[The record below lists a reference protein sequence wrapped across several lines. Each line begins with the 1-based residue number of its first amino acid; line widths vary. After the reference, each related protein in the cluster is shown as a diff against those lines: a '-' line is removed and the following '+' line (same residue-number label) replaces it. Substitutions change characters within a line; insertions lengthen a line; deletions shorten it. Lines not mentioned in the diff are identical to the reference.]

1 MASHNYLNDPKNP
14 FFSLE
19 DDVDDET
26 FLRNAPIRT
35 VPAGRYENLDNDIMQ
50 TRQQLLQRKKEIEE
64 RTVQS
69 SERSVSLLRDSE
81 QIGVATAEVIVID
94 TPISLSVFYRHL
106 HFYSL
111 INYYLNLY
119 FQELIRQKEQLQRT
133 EKRLDDI
140 NSTLRFSQKH
150 IQGIKSVFG
159 SLKNYLSGKS
169 LDTPIPSTKLSE
181 SSSSGSMTSPALSNT
196 LEQVQSDINNSYSST
211 MIRGSYDHTPEDVKP
226 VGDRVTKVLE
236 QNLSEMS
243 GSLARLKHLAIGLSE
258 EIDSQNDLIDNITDK
273 TEKADITLQQQ
284 NKDMLHLL
292 KK

>member
-1 MASHNYLNDPKNP
+1 MAGHNYLSDPKNP

-26 FLRNAPIRT
+26 FLKNTPVRT
-35 VPAGRYENLDNDIMQ
+35 LPAGHYQNYDNDITQ
-50 TRQQLLQRKKEIEE
+50 KHQQLLQRKKEIEE
-64 RTVQS
+64 RTIQS

-81 QIGVATAEVIVID
+81 QIGVATAE
-94 TPISLSVFYRHL
+94 
-106 HFYSL
+106 
-111 INYYLNLY
+111 
-119 FQELIRQKEQLQRT
+119 ELIRQREQLERT

-169 LDTPIPSTKLSE
+169 LDAPIPSTKLSE
-181 SSSSGSMTSPALSNT
+181 SSSSGSITSPALSNT
-196 LEQVQSDINNSYSST
+196 LEQVQSNITNSYSLT
-211 MIRGSYDHTPEDVKP
+211 KVKESYNDYSLEDVRP
-226 VGDRVTKVLE
+226 AGDRVTKALE
-236 QNLSEMS
+236 QNLNEMS

-258 EIDSQNDLIDNITDK
+258 EIDSQNDLIDNISDK
-273 TEKADITLQQQ
+273 TEKADILLQQQ

>member
-1 MASHNYLNDPKNP
+1 MAGHNYLSDPRNP

-26 FLRNAPIRT
+26 FLRNAPART
-35 VPAGRYENLDNDIMQ
+35 APGGRYRNLDNDVAQ
-50 TRQQLLQRKKEIEE
+50 KRQQLSQRKKEIEE

-69 SERSVSLLRDSE
+69 SERSISLLRDSE
-81 QIGVATAEVIVID
+81 QIGVATAE
-94 TPISLSVFYRHL
+94 
-106 HFYSL
+106 
-111 INYYLNLY
+111 
-119 FQELIRQKEQLQRT
+119 ELIRQKEQLRRT

-140 NSTLRFSQKH
+140 NGTLRFSQKH

-159 SLKNYLSGKS
+159 SLKNYLGGKS
-169 LDTPIPSTKLSE
+169 LDAPIPSTKLSE
-181 SSSSGSMTSPALSNT
+181 SSSSGSVTSPALSNT
-196 LEQVQSDINNSYSST
+196 LEQIQNDTSTSCSST
-211 MIRGSYDHTPEDVKP
+211 TMRASYDDRGLEDVKP
-226 VGDRVTKVLE
+226 ASDEVTRVLE

-258 EIDSQNDLIDNITDK
+258 EIDSQNDLIDNIADK
-273 TEKADITLQQQ
+273 TEKADITLRQQ

>member
-1 MASHNYLNDPKNP
+1 MAGHNYLSDPRNP

-19 DDVDDET
+19 DDIDDET
-26 FLRNAPIRT
+26 FLRSAPPRNL
-35 VPAGRYENLDNDIMQ
+35 PAGHYQNFDDDMTQ
-50 TRQQLLQRKKEIEE
+50 KRQQLLQRKKEIEE
-64 RTVQS
+64 RTIQS

-81 QIGVATAEVIVID
+81 QIGVATAE
-94 TPISLSVFYRHL
+94 
-106 HFYSL
+106 
-111 INYYLNLY
+111 
-119 FQELIRQKEQLQRT
+119 ELIRQREQLQRT

-169 LDTPIPSTKLSE
+169 LDAPIPSTKLSE
-181 SSSSGSMTSPALSNT
+181 SSSSGSITSPALSNT
-196 LEQVQSDINNSYSST
+196 LEQVQSNISTSYSST
-211 MIRGSYDHTPEDVKP
+211 KIKESYNDNNREDVAKP
-226 VGDRVTKVLE
+226 ASDRVTKALE
-236 QNLSEMS
+236 QNLNEMS

-273 TEKADITLQQQ
+273 TETADIMLQQQ

>member
-1 MASHNYLNDPKNP
+1 MAGHNYLSDPRNP

-26 FLRNAPIRT
+26 FLRNAPTRNLS
-35 VPAGRYENLDNDIMQ
+35 AGRYHTLDNDIEQ
-50 TRQQLLQRKKEIEE
+50 NRQQLLQRRKELEE

-81 QIGVATAEVIVID
+81 QIGVATAE
-94 TPISLSVFYRHL
+94 
-106 HFYSL
+106 
-111 INYYLNLY
+111 
-119 FQELIRQKEQLQRT
+119 ELIRQKEQLQRT

-169 LDTPIPSTKLSE
+169 LDAPIPSTKLSE

-196 LEQVQSDINNSYSST
+196 LEQVQNDMSNSYSST
-211 MIRGSYDHTPEDVKP
+211 MIRGGYNDNSLEDIKP
-226 VGDRVTKVLE
+226 TSDRVTRVLE
-236 QNLSEMS
+236 QNLNEMS

-258 EIDSQNDLIDNITDK
+258 EIDSQNDLIDTITDK

>member
-1 MASHNYLNDPKNP
+1 MAGHNYLSNPKNP

-26 FLRNAPIRT
+26 FLSNAPARNY
-35 VPAGRYENLDNDIMQ
+35 PAGHYQNFDNDVMQ
-50 TRQQLLQRKKEIEE
+50 KRQELLHRKKEIEE

-81 QIGVATAEVIVID
+81 QIGVATAE
-94 TPISLSVFYRHL
+94 
-106 HFYSL
+106 
-111 INYYLNLY
+111 
-119 FQELIRQKEQLQRT
+119 ELIRQREQLQRT

-169 LDTPIPSTKLSE
+169 LDAPIPSTKLSE
-181 SSSSGSMTSPALSNT
+181 SSSSGSVTSPALSNT
-196 LEQVQSDINNSYSST
+196 LEQVQSNVSNSYSLT
-211 MIRGSYDHTPEDVKP
+211 RMRGSFDDNNFEDPKP
-226 VGDRVTKVLE
+226 TNDKVTRALE
-236 QNLSEMS
+236 QNLNEMS
-243 GSLARLKHLAIGLSE
+243 GSLARLKNLAIGLSE

-273 TEKADITLQQQ
+273 TERADIVLQQQ

>member
-1 MASHNYLNDPKNP
+1 MAGHNYLSDPKNP

-26 FLRNAPIRT
+26 FLRNAPVRT
-35 VPAGRYENLDNDIMQ
+35 APPGRYQNFDNDVTQ
-50 TRQQLLQRKKEIEE
+50 KCQQLLQRRKEIEE
-64 RTVQS
+64 RTIQS

-81 QIGVATAEVIVID
+81 QIGVATAE
-94 TPISLSVFYRHL
+94 
-106 HFYSL
+106 
-111 INYYLNLY
+111 
-119 FQELIRQKEQLQRT
+119 ELIRQREQLQRT

-169 LDTPIPSTKLSE
+169 LDAPIPSTKLSE

-196 LEQVQSDINNSYSST
+196 LEQVQNDMSSSYLST
-211 MIRGSYDHTPEDVKP
+211 KMRGNYDNGLEDVRP
-226 VGDRVTKVLE
+226 TNDRVTKVLE
-236 QNLSEMS
+236 QNLNEMS
-243 GSLARLKHLAIGLSE
+243 GSLAKLKHLAIGLSE

-273 TEKADITLQQQ
+273 TEKADIMLQQQ